1 MRTGSLVWGGS
12 PRQDMSLRP
21 SMLFVIVFLYK
32 NLTSLTSDRLA
43 VCFPQCLP
51 VYIVCQVKNTSTF
64 LSAYHDSRVYSV
76 LPLCVY
82 LYLISRFK
90 NASCVTVKK
99 NNPLSIDVSSLL
111 HVTQLNQMFKSR
123 LHRSYLWFIVI
134 SAKPA

>member
-1 MRTGSLVWGGS
+1 MRTGSLVWGRS

-21 SMLFVIVFLYK
+21 SMLFAIVFLYK
-32 NLTSLTSDRLA
+32 NLTSLMSDRLA

-51 VYIVCQVKNTSTF
+51 VYIVCQIKNTSTS

-111 HVTQLNQMFKSR
+111 HLTQLNQMFKSR